1 MKKIWIGGLVLVVV
15 ALVVFRQRLYLRDP
29 IATVER
35 NGMRQ
40 AGMRVYLNYYNDILV
55 EDTVHDQR
63 YLVQSVN
70 GVPMAPGVPRYLQ
83 CLRGMACLT
92 ERNYAPTFGLGGGG
106 YSGQVEMTNAYVT
119 LTDGSG
125 ASIRVA
131 LR

>member
-1 MKKIWIGGLVLVVV
+1 MKKIWIGVLVVV
-15 ALVVFRQRLYLRDP
+15 VVVLVVFRQRLYLRDP

-63 YLVQSVN
+63 YLVQAMN
-70 GVPMAPGVPRYLQ
+70 GVPMVPGVPRYLQ
-83 CLRGMACLT
+83 CLRGTACLT
-92 ERNYAPTFGLGGGG
+92 ERNYAPTYALAGGG
-106 YSGQVEMTNAYVT
+106 YTGQVVMTNAYVT